1 MAAAAHVVLSTRVSD
16 ITVIFASPR
25 SSEAKAV
32 RLIVGNEQHKLFCEA
47 NGILRATF
55 TTPIVLS
62 QADHVRLAVSYRPW
76 YKPNNTISLDT
87 KVLLTS
93 ERQGHQRRELQIT
106 QDGTSIVFGVCP
118 EVQPEQKPEDD
129 PTNVPDGGP
138 NRSLQPTTERIL
150 QICPRFRILV
160 IGKTG
165 VGKSTLINRAFGVTK
180 AVSAHYRPGEANI
193 ETELTS
199 PENTLFVL
207 HDSKGFEPGEDTNY
221 ETAKRFI
228 LSRRYGALK
237 DRLHAVWLG
246 IEVPLIIVFTK
257 YDEFVSDVEMNMS
270 DQGLEDEELA
280 ESAASK
286 AESILNEHYVQSI
299 HPLAGETLP
308 HVAVSTEEGY
318 ENTLPKL
325 VQLTY
330 SMVSQWVAHE
340 PSVVSNMAQRV
351 NPALKIQGTIDIGKK
366 RYWTALRSSPNFAGH
381 TVWEC
386 LYVIHTDIVRVWNF
400 QTPHLLSKEFREL
413 MVKMVEDLHVPSAP
427 NPASILTLSGGSLV
441 AAISAVLG
449 ALANPA
455 APIVIPIVAGLALG
469 SWAYCV
475 YCQSH
480 VVQQRFIAFI
490 VDLTHIMET
499 LFIIT
504 EGRHER
510 VGRRAIKLAY
520 NAYNDSEVKA
530 WAHAQIESYREL
542 DGRDAA
548 LEMIERLIKPADSD
562 DNANG
567 YHAEIRK
574 LLLDPVNLSQDEPW

>member
-1 MAAAAHVVLSTRVSD
+1 M
-16 ITVIFASPR
+16 
-25 SSEAKAV
+25 
-32 RLIVGNEQHKLFCEA
+32 
-47 NGILRATF
+47 
-55 TTPIVLS
+55 
-62 QADHVRLAVSYRPW
+62 
-76 YKPNNTISLDT
+76 
-87 KVLLTS
+87 
-93 ERQGHQRRELQIT
+93 
-106 QDGTSIVFGVCP
+106 SIVFGVCP
-118 EVQPEQKPEDD
+118 EGQPEQKPEGDLM
-129 PTNVPDGGP
+129 NVSDGPPHG
-138 NRSLQPTTERIL
+138 SLQPTTERIL
-150 QICPRFRILV
+150 Q
-160 IGKTG
+160 
-165 VGKSTLINRAFGVTK
+165 
-180 AVSAHYRPGEANI
+180 VSAHYRPGEANI

-237 DRLHAVWLG
+237 DRLHAVCNVGNEQVILSVTRFHR
-246 IEVPLIIVFTK
+246 IELSLTVPLIIVFTK

-286 AESILNEHYVQSI
+286 AESIPNERYVQSI
-299 HPLAGETLP
+299 YPLAGETLS

-351 NPALKIQGTIDIGKK
+351 NPALKIHGTIDIGKK

-381 TVWEC
+381 
-386 LYVIHTDIVRVWNF
+386 RSGS
-400 QTPHLLSKEFREL
+400 HLLSKEFREL
-413 MVKMVEDLHVPSAP
+413 MVKMVEDLHVPDAP

-441 AAISAVLG
+441 AAISVVLG

-469 SWAYCV
+469 SWAYYV
-475 YCQSH
+475 YCQPH
-480 VVQQRFIAFI
+480 VVRQRFIAFI
-490 VDLTHIMET
+490 VDLTLVMET

-510 VGRRAIKLAY
+510 VGRRATKLAY
-520 NAYNDSEVKA
+520 NAYNDSEFKA
-530 WAHAQIESYREL
+530 WAHAQIEAYREL

-567 YHAEIRK
+567 YHAELRK
-574 LLLDPVNLSQDEPW
+574 LVLDPVNLSQDEPW